1 MKRLLSL
8 FGSRSQPV
16 NTSTQSPGPLGTA
29 SGKSEIVEATV
40 TAITPATLN
49 NIQGHNVTLTT
60 EDGPNLHGF
69 LTAGK
74 SDTALNEGD
83 RIQATTQHMFD
94 SNGIPYLA
102 IHKIE
107 PAIHHEQPKP
117 EDIGMPP
124 PQATYIA

>member
-29 SGKSEIVEATV
+29 SGKSELVEASLTS
-40 TAITPATLN
+40 ITPATLN
-49 NIQGHNVTLTT
+49 DVQGHNVTLTT
-60 EDGPNLHGF
+60 DEGHIIHGF
-69 LTAGK
+69 LTAGQ
-74 SDTALNEGD
+74 SDTVLNEGH
-83 RIQATTQHMFD
+83 RVQATIQQMFD
-94 SNGIPYLA
+94 THGIPYLA
-102 IHKIE
+102 FNGFASVIK
-107 PAIHHEQPKP
+107 HEQPKP